1 MTPYRRLL
9 RYLRPYVWP
18 HFCAAVACMLLFS
31 ASTAALPFVVRDMV
45 DRMFVNKDPGMLLY
59 IPFMVVLIFAVRGA
73 SNFGQIYLMDY
84 VGHRIIRDLRSALC
98 EKLQWLSLAYIHRNP
113 TGTLLS
119 RVTSDVNLVRVALT
133 SSVASL
139 ARNSTSVTALTLV
152 AFYMDWVLASIAFVA
167 FPGAVLPVRRLTGRV
182 RAATRSSQASTGTLA
197 AILQESLQGSPIV
210 KAFGM
215 ERYEL
220 ERFNRENRE
229 VLRHSMKASRARAI
243 IPSAMEVLAGL
254 GFAGVLWYGGSS
266 VMAGGRTAGEFFAFI
281 TAMLLVYEPFK
292 HLSRTLPE
300 INQGI
305 AGGERIFD
313 VLDAPLDIADDPDA
327 VPAERFSD
335 RISFRNVTFGY
346 REEPVLKD
354 INLEIRRGET
364 VALVGTSGAGK
375 TTLSALLPRF
385 YDVTSGSIQLD
396 GTDIRKLTLSSLRH
410 RIAIVTQHTFLFNDS
425 VRNNI
430 SYGDPSKGM
439 DDVIRAAK
447 AAHAHDFIMELP
459 AGYDTV
465 IGELGLK
472 LSGGQRQRI
481 AIARAV
487 LKNAP
492 ILILDEATS
501 ALDSES
507 ERLVQEALD
516 ALMEN
521 RTSLVIAHRLSTI
534 RNATRIVVLARG
546 AVVEE
551 GTHQDL
557 LARRKEYSRL
567 YQLQAM
573 EDSATERKYLH

>member
-9 RYLRPYVWP
+9 GYLRPYVWP
-18 HFCAAVACMLLFS
+18 RFCAAIACMLLFS

-45 DRMFVNKDPGMLLY
+45 DRMFVDKDPGMLVY
-59 IPFMVVLIFAVRGA
+59 IPLMVVLVFAVRAG

-113 TGTLLS
+113 SGTLLS
-119 RVTSDVNLVRVALT
+119 RVTSDVSLVRVALT
-133 SSVASL
+133 SAVASL
-139 ARNSTSVTALTLV
+139 ARNATSVTALTLV
-152 AFYMDWVLASIAFVA
+152 AFYMDWVLAAIAFVA
-167 FPGAVLPVRRLTGRV
+167 FPAAVLPVRRLTGRV
-182 RAATRSSQASTGTLA
+182 RTATRRSQASTGTLA

-243 IPSAMEVLAGL
+243 IPSVMEVLAAIGI
-254 GFAGVLWYGGSS
+254 AGVLWYGGAS

-300 INQGI
+300 IHQGI

-335 RISFRNVTFGY
+335 RISFRQVSFGY
-346 REEPVLKD
+346 REEPVLKGID
-354 INLEIRRGET
+354 LEIRRGET

-385 YDVTSGSIQLD
+385 YDVTSGSIALD
-396 GTDIRKLTLSSLRH
+396 GTDVRKLTLASLR
-410 RIAIVTQHTFLFNDS
+410 RQIAIVTQHTFLFNDS

-439 DDVIRAAK
+439 EEVVRAAK
-447 AAHAHDFIMELP
+447 AAHAHDFITELP
-459 AGYDTV
+459 MGYDTV
-465 IGELGLK
+465 IGELGMK

-507 ERLVQEALD
+507 ERLVQDALD

-534 RNATRIVVLARG
+534 RNATRIVVLAKG

-551 GTHQDL
+551 GTHKDL

-567 YQLQAM
+567 YHLQAM
-573 EDSATERKYLH
+573 EGSATERKYLH

>member
-9 RYLRPYVWP
+9 GYLRPYVWP
-18 HFCAAVACMLLFS
+18 RFCAAIACMLLFS

-45 DRMFVNKDPGMLLY
+45 DRMFVDKDPGMLVY
-59 IPFMVVLIFAVRGA
+59 IPLMVVLVFAVRAG

-113 TGTLLS
+113 SGTLLS
-119 RVTSDVNLVRVALT
+119 RVTSDVSLVRVALT
-133 SSVASL
+133 SAVASL
-139 ARNSTSVTALTLV
+139 ARNATSVTALTLV
-152 AFYMDWVLASIAFVA
+152 AFYMDWVLAAIAFVA
-167 FPGAVLPVRRLTGRV
+167 FPAAVLPVRRLTGRV
-182 RAATRSSQASTGTLA
+182 RTATRRSQASTGTLA

-243 IPSAMEVLAGL
+243 IPSVMEVLAAIGI
-254 GFAGVLWYGGSS
+254 AGVLWYGGAS

-300 INQGI
+300 IHQGI

-335 RISFRNVTFGY
+335 RISFRQVSFGY

-354 INLEIRRGET
+354 IDLEIRRGET

-385 YDVTSGSIQLD
+385 YDVTSGSIALD
-396 GTDIRKLTLSSLRH
+396 GTDVRKLTLASLR
-410 RIAIVTQHTFLFNDS
+410 RQIAIVTQHTFLFNDS

-439 DDVIRAAK
+439 EEVVRAAK
-447 AAHAHDFIMELP
+447 AAHAHDFITELP
-459 AGYDTV
+459 MGYDTV
-465 IGELGLK
+465 IGELGMK

-507 ERLVQEALD
+507 ERLVQDALD

-534 RNATRIVVLARG
+534 RNATRIVVLAKG

-551 GTHQDL
+551 GTHKDL
-557 LARRKEYSRL
+557 LARRREYSRL
-567 YQLQAM
+567 YHLQAM
-573 EDSATERKYLH
+573 EGSATERKYLH

>member
-1 MTPYRRLL
+1 MTAYRRLL
-9 RYLRPYVWP
+9 QYLRPYAWP
-18 HFCAAVACMLLFS
+18 HFCVAVACMLVFS
-31 ASTAALPFVVRDMV
+31 GSTAALPFVVRDMI
-45 DRMFVNKDPGMLLY
+45 DRMFVNQDPGMLLT
-59 IPFMVVLIFAVRGA
+59 IPLMVVLVFALRGT

-84 VGHRIIRDLRSALC
+84 VGHRIIRDLRSAMC
-98 EKLQWLSLAYIHRNP
+98 EKLQWLSLAYVHRNP

-133 SSVASL
+133 ISAASL
-139 ARNSTSVTALTLV
+139 ARNSTSVAALTLV
-152 AFYMDWVLASIAFVA
+152 AFYMDWVLAAIAFVA
-167 FPGAVLPVRRLTGRV
+167 FPGAVLPVRRLTGRI
-182 RAATRSSQASTGTLA
+182 RSATRRSQASTGTLA

-229 VLRHSMKASRARAI
+229 VLRHSMKASVARAI
-243 IPSAMEVLAGL
+243 IASAMEILAGL
-254 GFAGVLWYGGSS
+254 GIAGVLWYGGSS
-266 VMAGGRTAGEFFAFI
+266 VLAGGRTAGEFFAFI

-300 INQGI
+300 VYQGI

-313 VLDAPLDIADDPDA
+313 VLDAPLDIADHPDA

-335 RISFRNVTFGY
+335 RIAFRDVAFGY
-346 REEPVLKD
+346 REEPVLAAID
-354 INLEIRRGET
+354 LVIRRGET
-364 VALVGTSGAGK
+364 VAVVGASGAGK

-385 YDVTSGSIQLD
+385 YDVSSGCVLLD
-396 GTDIRKLTLSSLRH
+396 GADIRKLTLESLR
-410 RIAIVTQHTFLFNDS
+410 RQIAIVTQHTFLFNDS
-425 VRNNI
+425 VHNNI

-459 AGYDTV
+459 AGYDTA
-465 IGELGLK
+465 IGELGMK

-487 LKNAP
+487 LKDAP

-507 ERLVQEALD
+507 ERLVHEALD
-516 ALMEN
+516 ELMKN

-534 RNATRIVVLARG
+534 RRATRIVVLSKGR
-546 AVVEE
+546 VVEQ
-551 GTHQDL
+551 GTHREL
-557 LARRKEYSRL
+557 LAQRKEYSRL
-567 YQLQAM
+567 YHLQAV
-573 EDSATERKYLH
+573 EDGAAEGEYLH

>member
-9 RYLRPYVWP
+9 GYLRPYVWP
-18 HFCAAVACMLLFS
+18 RFGAAIACMLLFS
-31 ASTAALPFVVRDMV
+31 ASTAAFPFVVRDMV
-45 DRMFVNKDPGMLLY
+45 DRMFVDKDPGMLVY
-59 IPFMVVLIFAVRGA
+59 IPLMVVLVFAVRAG

-113 TGTLLS
+113 SGTLLS
-119 RVTSDVNLVRVALT
+119 RVTSDVSLVRVALT
-133 SSVASL
+133 SAVASL
-139 ARNSTSVTALTLV
+139 ARNATSVTALTLV
-152 AFYMDWVLASIAFVA
+152 AFYMDWVLTAIAFVA
-167 FPGAVLPVRRLTGRV
+167 FPAAVLPVRRLTGRV
-182 RAATRSSQASTGTLA
+182 RAATRRSQASTGTLA

-243 IPSAMEVLAGL
+243 IPSVMEVLAAIGI
-254 GFAGVLWYGGSS
+254 AGVLWYGGAS

-300 INQGI
+300 IHQGI

-327 VPAERFSD
+327 VPAEQFSD
-335 RISFRNVTFGY
+335 RISFRQVSFGY
-346 REEPVLKD
+346 REEPVLKG

-385 YDVTSGSIQLD
+385 YDVTSGGIALD
-396 GTDIRKLTLSSLRH
+396 GTDVRKLTLASLR
-410 RIAIVTQHTFLFNDS
+410 RQIAIVTQHTFLFNDS

-439 DDVIRAAK
+439 EEVVRAAK

-459 AGYDTV
+459 MGYDTM
-465 IGELGLK
+465 IGELGTK

-487 LKNAP
+487 LKNTP

-507 ERLVQEALD
+507 ERLVQDALD
-516 ALMEN
+516 VLMEN

-534 RNATRIVVLARG
+534 RNATRIVVLAKG

-551 GTHQDL
+551 GTHKDL

-567 YQLQAM
+567 YNMQAM
-573 EDSATERKYLH
+573 EGSATERKYLH

>member
-9 RYLRPYVWP
+9 GFLQPYVWP
-18 HFCAAVACMLLFS
+18 HFCVAIVCMLLFS

-45 DRMFVNKDPGMLLY
+45 DRMFVAQDSGMLLY
-59 IPFMVVLIFAVRGA
+59 IPFLVVLVFAFRGA
-73 SNFGQIYLMDY
+73 SNFGQTYLMDY

-98 EKLQWLSLAYIHRNP
+98 GKLQWLSLAYIHRNP

-119 RVTSDVNLVRVALT
+119 RVTSDVSLVRVALT
-133 SSVASL
+133 SAVASL
-139 ARNSTSVTALTLV
+139 ARNTTSVTALTLV
-152 AFYMDWVLASIAFVA
+152 AFYMDWVLATIAFIA

-182 RAATRSSQASTGTLA
+182 RRSTRRSQASTGTLA

-215 ERYEL
+215 EQYEL
-220 ERFNRENRE
+220 DRFNRENRE

-243 IPSAMEVLAGL
+243 IPSVMEMLAGL
-254 GFAGVLWYGGSS
+254 GMAGVLWYGGNS

-281 TAMLLVYEPFK
+281 TAMFLVYEPFK

-300 INQGI
+300 IHQGI

-313 VLDAPLDIADDPDA
+313 VLDAPLDVADHPGA
-327 VPAERFSD
+327 VPIQRFSD
-335 RISFRNVTFGY
+335 RIVFSEVTFGY
-346 REEPVLKD
+346 REDPVLKD
-354 INLEIRRGET
+354 VDLEIRRGET
-364 VALVGTSGAGK
+364 VALVGTSGSGK

-385 YDVTSGSIQLD
+385 YDVTSGSITLD
-396 GTDIRKLTLSSLRH
+396 GREIHRITLASLR
-410 RIAIVTQHTFLFNDS
+410 RQIAIVTQHTFLFNDS

-430 SYGDPSKGM
+430 SYGDPSKDM
-439 DDVIRAAK
+439 DEIIRAAR

-459 AGYDTV
+459 MGYDTV
-465 IGELGLK
+465 LGELGLK

-487 LKNAP
+487 LKDAP

-507 ERLVQEALD
+507 ERLVQDALD
-516 ALMEN
+516 ELMKN
-521 RTSLVIAHRLSTI
+521 RTSLVIAHRMSTI
-534 RNATRIVVLARG
+534 RNATRIVVLAKG
-546 AVVEE
+546 TVVEE
-551 GTHQDL
+551 GTHRDL

-567 YQLQAM
+567 YHLQTV
-573 EDSATERKYLH
+573 EGSATEGKYLH

>member
-9 RYLRPYVWP
+9 GYLRPYVWP
-18 HFCAAVACMLLFS
+18 HFCAAIACMLLFS

-45 DRMFVNKDPGMLLY
+45 DRMFVDKDPGMLIY
-59 IPFMVVLIFAVRGA
+59 IPLMVVLVFAVRAG

-84 VGHRIIRDLRSALC
+84 AGHRIIRDLRSALC

-113 TGTLLS
+113 SGTLLS
-119 RVTSDVNLVRVALT
+119 RVTSDVGLVRVALT
-133 SSVASL
+133 SAVASL
-139 ARNSTSVTALTLV
+139 ARNATSVTALTLV
-152 AFYMDWVLASIAFVA
+152 AFYMDWVLAAIAFVA
-167 FPGAVLPVRRLTGRV
+167 FPAAVLPVRRLTGRV
-182 RAATRSSQASTGTLA
+182 RAATRRSQASTGTLA

-243 IPSAMEVLAGL
+243 IPSVMEVLAAIGI
-254 GFAGVLWYGGSS
+254 AGVLWYGGAS

-300 INQGI
+300 IHQGI

-327 VPAERFSD
+327 VPAEPFAD
-335 RISFRNVTFGY
+335 RISFRQVSFGY
-346 REEPVLKD
+346 REGPVLKGID
-354 INLEIRRGET
+354 LEIRRGET

-385 YDVTSGSIQLD
+385 YDVTSGGIALD
-396 GTDIRKLTLSSLRH
+396 GTDVRKLTLASLR
-410 RIAIVTQHTFLFNDS
+410 RQIAIVTQHTFLFNDS

-430 SYGDPSKGM
+430 SYGDPSKDM
-439 DDVIRAAK
+439 EEVVRAAK

-459 AGYDTV
+459 MGYDTV
-465 IGELGLK
+465 IGELGMK

-507 ERLVQEALD
+507 ERLVQDALD

-534 RNATRIVVLARG
+534 RNATRIVVLAKG

-551 GTHQDL
+551 GTHKDL

-567 YQLQAM
+567 YHLQAM
-573 EDSATERKYLH
+573 EGSATERKYLH